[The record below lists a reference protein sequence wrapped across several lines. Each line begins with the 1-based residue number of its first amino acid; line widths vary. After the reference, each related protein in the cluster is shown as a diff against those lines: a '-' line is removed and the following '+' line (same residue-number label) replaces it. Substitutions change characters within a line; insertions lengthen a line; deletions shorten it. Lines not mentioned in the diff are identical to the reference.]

1 MLTRPGTRHQGIEAK
16 RGPGQRWGRSQEA
29 HQVRE
34 KSSPEWRSSEAFQI
48 NLLKDKTQTIW
59 APDEFECAEKDLGKR
74 WDIKNELDKYMENE
88 AKEKLEN

>member
-1 MLTRPGTRHQGIEAK
+1 MLTKPETRHQGIEAK
-16 RGPGQRWGRSQEA
+16 GGPGQPWGRLQEA

-48 NLLKDKTQTIW
+48 NLKDKTQNIW
-59 APDEFECAEKDLGKR
+59 APDEFEYTEKDLGKR
-74 WDIKNELDKYMENE
+74 WDTKNELDNYMENE